1 MNKTQFIKEI
11 EKKTNL
17 SSNDSILVNDI
28 LENNG
33 IFGRKNKE
41 KIISALMEKLNMKE
55 EKAEEIYNTVCSI
68 ATTEIKNKIKHPF
81 RSQD

>member
-11 EKKTNL
+11 EEKTNL

-41 KIISALMEKLNMKE
+41 KTLNEIEERLNIKKE
-55 EKAEEIYNTVCSI
+55 EAEKIYNTVCSI